1 MLRLGSGRDSKGS
14 FKMNN
19 TRSAYEKIIKDLQSV
34 GFSDYEAKTYIALL
48 LTPNAT
54 AYEISKEA
62 GIPKANCYSV
72 LEALR
77 KNGAVQAVSE
87 NPVKYVAVD
96 PNRFFNQMV
105 ERTQLRCDEL
115 KESLKGIGHLPQEDL
130 VWSLNDSD
138 AVSLHIEKMI
148 GSARENIRIK
158 AADTTLQP
166 HLASLKKAARR
177 GVKVLIILFGENT
190 APFELGRNCKVYLHE
205 GNGIP
210 VGISHKLITITRDYK
225 EALVAE
231 IGPDAYGSY
240 TENKPIVTL
249 ADSLLRHEI
258 YFAEI
263 FSRFGDEIQA
273 EFGPALIKLRE
284 NYLPPGQAD
293 TLKELLK
300 AGTLKSITR
309 RVVSTSR

>member
-1 MLRLGSGRDSKGS
+1 
-14 FKMNN
+14 MNN

-96 PNRFFNQMV
+96 PNRYFNQMV

-115 KESLKGIGHLPQEDL
+115 KESLKTLGHLPQEDL
-130 VWSLNDSD
+130 VWSLNDTE
-138 AVSLHIEKMI
+138 AVGLHIEKMI
-148 GSARENIRIK
+148 NSARENLRVK
-158 AADTTLQP
+158 AADTTLAP
-166 HLASLKKAARR
+166 YIPSLRKAARR
-177 GVKVLIILFGENT
+177 GVKVLIILFGADT
-190 APFELGRNCKVYLHE
+190 KPFELGRNCKAYLHE
-205 GNGIP
+205 GNGIR
-210 VGISHKLITITRDYK
+210 VGISHRLIVLTRDYK

-231 IGPDAYGSY
+231 VGPDAYGSY
-240 TENKPIVTL
+240 TKSKPIVTL

-263 FSRFGDEIQA
+263 FSRFGDAIQE
-273 EFGPALIKLRE
+273 EFGPALVKLRD
-284 NYLPPGQAD
+284 NYLPPDQAKALND
-293 TLKELLK
+293 LL
-300 AGTLKSITR
+300 ASNTVTP
-309 RVVSTSR
+309 SRGSR

>member
-1 MLRLGSGRDSKGS
+1 
-14 FKMNN
+14 MNN
-19 TRSAYEKIIKDLQSV
+19 TRSAYEKIIKNLQAV
-34 GFSDYEAKTYIALL
+34 GFSDYEAKTYMALL

-87 NPVKYVAVD
+87 NPIKYVAVD
-96 PNRFFNQMV
+96 PARFFTQMV
-105 ERTQLRCDEL
+105 ERTQARCDEL
-115 KESLKGIGHLPQEDL
+115 KENLKGLGHLPQESL

-138 AVSLHIEKMI
+138 AVNLHIEKMI
-148 GSARENIRIK
+148 STVKENLRVKVAASTLERHIPSLRK
-158 AADTTLQP
+158 AA
-166 HLASLKKAARR
+166 KR
-177 GVKVLIILFGENT
+177 GVKVLIILFGDDVK
-190 APFELGRNCKVYLHE
+190 PFELGRNCKVYLHE

-210 VGISHKLITITRDYK
+210 VGISHKLITLTRDYK

-231 IGPDAYGSY
+231 VGPDAYGSY
-240 TENKPIVTL
+240 TENKPIVAL

-263 FSRFGDEIQA
+263 FNRFGDEIQE
-273 EFGPALIKLRE
+273 EFGPALVKLRE
-284 NYLPPGQAD
+284 SYLPADQAEA
-293 TLKELLK
+293 LKELLETEMLRPDARK
-300 AGTLKSITR
+300 RLTTGAGFPRT
-309 RVVSTSR
+309 VPAE

>member
-1 MLRLGSGRDSKGS
+1 
-14 FKMNN
+14 MNN

-34 GFSDYEAKTYIALL
+34 GFSDYEAKTYMALL

-54 AYEISKEA
+54 AYEVSKAA

-72 LEALR
+72 LETLR

-96 PNRFFNQMV
+96 PVRLFNQMV
-105 ERTQLRCDEL
+105 ERTQVRCEEL
-115 KESLKGIGHLPQEDL
+115 KESLKNIGHLPQENL

-138 AVSLHIEKMI
+138 AVNLHIEKMI
-148 GSARENIRIK
+148 CTAKENLRMK
-158 AADTTLQP
+158 AAANTLERHVP
-166 HLASLKKAARR
+166 SLRKAARR
-177 GVKVLIILFGENT
+177 GVKVLIILFGEDT
-190 APFELGRNCKVYLHE
+190 KPFELGRNCKVYLHE

-210 VGISHKLITITRDYK
+210 VGISHKLIILTRDYK

-231 IGPDAYGSY
+231 VGPDAYGSY

-263 FSRFGDEIQA
+263 FSRFGDEIQE
-273 EFGPALIKLRE
+273 EFGPALVRLRE
-284 NYLPPGQAD
+284 NYLPRDQANA
-293 TLKELLK
+293 LKDLLQSELLRPDVRK
-300 AGTLKSITR
+300 ALAI
-309 RVVSTSR
+309 